1 MNGKGFWRRLFN
13 DTGYMEFQVCFKT
26 AQYENNMFSL
36 FETSNAFIDVFFCN
50 SKIHFYQS
58 GPFKLNKTMLKT

>member
-1 MNGKGFWRRLFN
+1 MILATWNFEYALKLHSTKTICFRYLRHPMRLL
-13 DTGYMEFQVCFKT
+13 M
-26 AQYENNMFSL
+26 
-36 FETSNAFIDVFFCN
+36 FFCN